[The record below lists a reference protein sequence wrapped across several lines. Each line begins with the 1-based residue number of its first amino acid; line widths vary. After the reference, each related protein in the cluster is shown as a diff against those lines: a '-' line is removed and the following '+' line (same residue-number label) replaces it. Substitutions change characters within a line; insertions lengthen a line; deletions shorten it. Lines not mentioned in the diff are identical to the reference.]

1 MKYKRNKKNKVY
13 VIATLATMIIF
24 LPFQRHVWSP
34 YAAACAGYTILV
46 FGLRG
51 IKQNSVVASP
61 EKPKPE
67 SGIVLTHLTFLA
79 IVCGWVWLCVVLIPY
94 LPYFLTTED
103 TSRPYFGLAFIG
115 IIGLLGIEA
124 IEQHWLNPN
133 VGNIVETK
141 ETSQSSITEG
151 E

>member
-1 MKYKRNKKNKVY
+1 
-13 VIATLATMIIF
+13 
-24 LPFQRHVWSP
+24 
-34 YAAACAGYTILV
+34 
-46 FGLRG
+46 
-51 IKQNSVVASP
+51 
-61 EKPKPE
+61 
-67 SGIVLTHLTFLA
+67 LTHLTFLA

-115 IIGLLGIEA
+115 IIGLLGIET

>member
-1 MKYKRNKKNKVY
+1 MKYKKNKKNNVY
-13 VIATLATMIIF
+13 VIATLVTMIIF
-24 LPFQRHVWSP
+24 VPLQSHAWSV
-34 YAAACAGYTILV
+34 YAAACAGYTIL
-46 FGLRG
+46 FLGLRR

-61 EKPKPE
+61 ENAKLE
-67 SGIVLTHLTFLA
+67 SGVILTHLTFLA
-79 IVCGWVWLCVVLIPY
+79 VVCGWVWLCVILIPY

-124 IEQHWLNPN
+124 VEQRWLKPN
-133 VGNIVETK
+133 AGNIVDAK
-141 ETSQSSITEG
+141 ETPQSSITDG